1 MLLVSGLRSAQPSS
15 ARFSLAWLS
24 SARLVL
30 ARFGSFW
37 LILAHAFSP
46 SPGDSCSCAG
56 SCKCKNCRC
65 RSCRKSESGSAG
77 PCPVVPPSLPCG
89 TPMGTPPPI
98 PPLWDPHGHPP
109 IPPAH
114 GEPPLQT
121 PPGDTPALWDP
132 CVLPIEMSMVISLSL
147 FPGVPPT
154 LQDPHGAPP
163 FSSHCPLGHPIL
175 PIAWGPPHCIP
186 TP

>member
-1 MLLVSGLRSAQPSS
+1 MTTRAKPRQDLLIQAEPWTPRTAHVLLVSGLGSAQPSS
-15 ARFSLAWLS
+15 ARFSLAWLG

-37 LILAHAFSP
+37 LILAHGFSP

-65 RSCRKSESGSAG
+65 RSCRKSELGSGG

-98 PPLWDPHGHPP
+98 PTQWDPHGDPP
-109 IPPAH
+109 PSLPC
-114 GEPPLQT
+114 GTPMGT
-121 PPGDTPALWDP
+121 PPSLLPMGNPPYRHLLGTPLP
-132 CVLPIEMSMVISLSL
+132 C
-147 FPGVPPT
+147 G
-154 LQDPHGAPP
+154 
-163 FSSHCPLGHPIL
+163 
-175 PIAWGPPHCIP
+175 
-186 TP
+186 TPVCSP